1 MTAPGP
7 GPAAGPDAAPHCV
20 RHPDRP
26 TALACTRCGRPACPD
41 CLRPAPVGAHCV
53 DCVAEGARTTRTART
68 VGGGPVRQST
78 TPVVT
83 TTLVVV
89 NVVVFV
95 LTAAS
100 ARSAWDN
107 VASPLVAAA
116 WLVPADVAAGE
127 WWRLVTAGFLHAGP
141 LHIAFNMIALWIL
154 GRDLELVL
162 GRLRYGLLYGV
173 SLLGSSAAV
182 TLLGEPYRPVL
193 GASGA
198 VFGLMGAL
206 VIVLRRLRLSPGPA
220 LVTIGIN
227 VVLTFTIPG
236 LSVLGHL
243 GGLVTGL
250 AVAAALVHGPSRSRP
265 TTGLLAV
272 GGIAVVLVV
281 LVAVRALTLS
291 A

>member
-1 MTAPGP
+1 MTASGP
-7 GPAAGPDAAPHCV
+7 GPAAGPDAAPSCV

-53 DCVAEGARTTRTART
+53 DCLAESARTTRTART
-68 VGGGPVRQST
+68 VGGAPARATT

-83 TTLVVV
+83 ITLIAV
-89 NVVVFV
+89 NVAVYV
-95 LTAAS
+95 LSALSAGS
-100 ARSAWDN
+100 ARFNYD
-107 VASPLVAAA
+107 SPWVTAT

-127 WWRLVTAGFLHAGP
+127 WYRLITAGFLHAGP
-141 LHIAFNMIALWIL
+141 LHIAFNMIALWVL

-173 SLLGSSAAV
+173 SLLGASTAV
-182 TLLGEPYRPVL
+182 VLLGAPDRPVL

-198 VFGLMGAL
+198 VFGLMGGL
-206 VIVLRRLRLSPGPA
+206 VIVLRRLRMSPGPA
-220 LVTIGIN
+220 LVTIAIN

-243 GGLVTGL
+243 GGLVAGL
-250 AVAAALVHGPSRSRP
+250 AVAAALVHGPGRSRP
-265 TTGLLAV
+265 AAGLLAV
-272 GGIAVVLVV
+272 GGIAAVLVV
-281 LVAVRALTLS
+281 LVALRTLTL
-291 A
+291 

>member
-1 MTAPGP
+1 VTAPGP
-7 GPAAGPDAAPHCV
+7 GPAAGTDAATCV

-53 DCVAEGARTTRTART
+53 DCLAEAARTTRTART
-68 VGGGPVRQST
+68 VAGAPERPTT

-83 TTLVVV
+83 STLIVV
-89 NVVVFV
+89 NVAVFV
-95 LTAAS
+95 LTALS
-100 ARSAWDN
+100 AGSAWNN
-107 VASPLVAAA
+107 VASPWVAAT

-127 WWRLVTAGFLHAGP
+127 WYRLVTAGFLHAGP
-141 LHIAFNMIALWIL
+141 LHIAFNMIALWVL

-173 SLLGSSAAV
+173 SLLGSSTAV
-182 TLLGEPYRPVL
+182 TLLGAPDRPVL

-198 VFGLMGAL
+198 VFGLMGGL
-206 VIVLRRLRLSPGPA
+206 VIVLRRLRMSPGPA
-220 LVTIGIN
+220 LTMVAIN

-250 AVAAALVHGPSRSRP
+250 AVAAALVHGPGRSRP
-265 TTGLLAV
+265 AAGLLAV

-281 LVAVRALTLS
+281 LVAVRALTL
-291 A
+291 

>member
-1 MTAPGP
+1 VTASGP
-7 GPAAGPDAAPHCV
+7 GPAAGPDAAPSCA

-53 DCVAEGARTTRTART
+53 DCLAESARTTRTART
-68 VGGGPVRQST
+68 VGGAPARATT

-83 TTLVVV
+83 ITLVAV
-89 NVVVFV
+89 NVAVFV
-95 LTAAS
+95 LTALS
-100 ARSAWDN
+100 AGSAWDN
-107 VASPLVAAA
+107 VASPWVAAT

-127 WWRLVTAGFLHAGP
+127 WYRLITAGFLHAGP
-141 LHIAFNMIALWIL
+141 LHIAFNMIALWVL

-173 SLLGSSAAV
+173 SLLGSSTAV
-182 TLLGEPYRPVL
+182 TLLGAPDRPVL

-198 VFGLMGAL
+198 VFGLMGGL
-206 VIVLRRLRLSPGPA
+206 VIVLRRLRMSPGPA
-220 LVTIGIN
+220 LVTIAIN

-250 AVAAALVHGPSRSRP
+250 AVAAALVHGPGRSRP
-265 TTGLLAV
+265 AAGLLAV
-272 GGIAVVLVV
+272 GGITALLVV
-281 LVAVRALTLS
+281 LVALRALTL
-291 A
+291 